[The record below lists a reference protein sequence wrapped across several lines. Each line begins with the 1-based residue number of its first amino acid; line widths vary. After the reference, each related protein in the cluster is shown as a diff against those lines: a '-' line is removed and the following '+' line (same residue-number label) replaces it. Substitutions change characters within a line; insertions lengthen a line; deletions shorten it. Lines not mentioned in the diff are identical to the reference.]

1 MTGLAII
8 IFVNQNDPQ
17 PRERDYSY
25 VGSFFAFSIWI
36 GIALSSVGDYVR
48 KFFQD
53 KLNSKFA
60 IVGTFVFLL
69 VAMPGMMLKANYH
82 EHDRS
87 DNRIAWDYSYN
98 ILQSC
103 EPNAILFT
111 NGDNDTF
118 PLWYL
123 QEVEGIRRD
132 VTIANLSLL
141 NTEWYIRQIKKLRP
155 ARIKKLDSEDNED
168 MFVNMGDEEIKAV
181 ASGLREWKSSNVKV
195 PAPMTKQN
203 SDGFIQWKV
212 DPTYAGVALMVKDLM
227 ILRIISDSQWKYPI
241 YFAVT
246 VPGSNRLGL
255 EEFLEMEGLVYRL
268 RPYKTNARNPINEE
282 RMWANRMSGYGSE
295 VWEKDIEAKEW
306 KSLEGEIWSK
316 DYKPGY
322 LFRNLGREDVY
333 YFPSTNIRLLQNLR
347 SAYMQL
353 AVFHFMKFKENEN
366 GDEQKLEY
374 HREKALAV
382 MNKMQ
387 DNIPEKTIRFDS
399 KDLHYQV
406 ARIFGE
412 LGKNEELSR
421 IMNIL
426 IQRDDLMIRDRV
438 DYGQVFMT
446 QLDSVN
452 LGKDIFEK
460 LYLEFKDI
468 ESGKRLASQQ
478 EIGEWQESFTQIISS
493 LVYAYKQLN
502 MIENAKGVLNDW
514 LAKNPDDPVAKK
526 LLEDLN

>member
-1 MTGLAII
+1 M
-8 IFVNQNDPQ
+8 
-17 PRERDYSY
+17 
-25 VGSFFAFSIWI
+25 
-36 GIALSSVGDYVR
+36 
-48 KFFQD
+48 K
-53 KLNSKFA
+53 
-60 IVGTFVFLL
+60 
-69 VAMPGMMLKANYH
+69 
-82 EHDRS
+82 
-87 DNRIAWDYSYN
+87 SYN

-155 ARIKKLDSEDNED
+155 ARIKKLDGEDSES
-168 MFVNMGDEEIKAV
+168 MFINMRDEEIKAV

-195 PAPMTKQN
+195 PAPLTKQN
-203 SDGFIQWKV
+203 NDGFIQWKV

-282 RMWANRMSGYGSE
+282 RMWANLVSGYGSE

-316 DYKPGY
+316 YYKPGY

-446 QLDSVN
+446 QLDSVK

-493 LVYAYKQLN
+493 LVYAYKQLD
-502 MIENAKGVLNDW
+502 MIDNAKGVLNDW